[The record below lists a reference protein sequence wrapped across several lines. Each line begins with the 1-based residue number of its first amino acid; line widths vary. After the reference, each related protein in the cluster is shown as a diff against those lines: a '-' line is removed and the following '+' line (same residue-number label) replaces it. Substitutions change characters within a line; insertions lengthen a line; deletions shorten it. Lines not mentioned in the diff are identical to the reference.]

1 VAGAKNSS
9 IGKRLFFQS
18 AVSEKALAFITLF
31 GIFFCFRLIRVRRV
45 MMRLIRLVPAIAVL
59 TMGLL
64 LAGCAG
70 LGQPLEPPRVSL
82 ADIRVKEFSGLE
94 TVFQIQL
101 RVINTNDVDLK
112 VKGIEA
118 ELEING
124 QSFAAGVSNTPVKI
138 PSFGTELV
146 TVEVYSSVIKM
157 FKSVYGLQESE
168 ELKYRLTG
176 KVRVAGDNAIATT
189 LPFESE
195 GVVTLNGSKK
205 QETK

>member
-1 VAGAKNSS
+1 MKV
-9 IGKRLFFQS
+9 
-18 AVSEKALAFITLF
+18 
-31 GIFFCFRLIRVRRV
+31 VR
-45 MMRLIRLVPAIAVL
+45 IVPTFAVL
-59 TMGLL
+59 AIGLL

-70 LGQPLEPPRVSL
+70 LGKPLEAPRVSL
-82 ADIRVKEFSGLE
+82 ADIRVEDFTGFE

-146 TVEVYSSVIKM
+146 TVAVYSSVIKM

-168 ELKYRLTG
+168 ELKYRLNG
-176 KVRVAGDNAIATT
+176 KLRVAGANALATT

-205 QETK
+205 PEK

>member
-1 VAGAKNSS
+1 
-9 IGKRLFFQS
+9 
-18 AVSEKALAFITLF
+18 
-31 GIFFCFRLIRVRRV
+31 
-45 MMRLIRLVPAIAVL
+45 MMKSIRLVLVIL
-59 TMGLL
+59 ILSLGLL
-64 LAGCAG
+64 SAGCAG
-70 LGQPLEPPRVSL
+70 IGKSLEPPRVSL
-82 ADIRVKEFSGLE
+82 ADIRVEDFTGFE

-101 RVINTNDVDLK
+101 RVINTNDVDLR

-146 TVEVYSSVIKM
+146 TVAVYSSVIKM
-157 FKSVYGLQESE
+157 FKSVYGLHESE
-168 ELKYRLTG
+168 ELQYRLNG
-176 KVRVAGDNAIATT
+176 KLRVAGDNALATT

-205 QETK
+205 TETK